1 MKKIKAGDRVH
12 KYGIKGQKGIVVKL
26 SMLGDTA
33 FVKWEHEMGIWEVSI
48 FELEKEDKYD

>member
-1 MKKIKAGDRVH
+1 MNRIKAGDRVH

-26 SMLGDTA
+26 SMVSDTA

-48 FELEKEDKYD
+48 FELERENP